1 MHVKL
6 VKYRGKYAAEWRE
19 GGRQYRRSLRTEDR
33 GIAEHAF
40 ERFRAD
46 LLKPKD
52 DRIKTLM
59 EAYLRDRPSDTAKFS
74 WLALASFWG
83 NLTAGQINTDL
94 CRRYI
99 ESRRKLGRGDGTIL
113 REMGVLKAAV
123 RRYASSAGAVF
134 EMPSSPPPKD
144 RYLTKAEFRKL
155 SDAARDTPHLFV
167 FLHLA
172 VGTAARAG
180 AALDLKWERV
190 NFARRQINLGVSD
203 GNKRRAIVP
212 MTRALESVLRDAHK
226 TRLSE
231 YVVEF
236 GGEKVG
242 SVKKS
247 FAKAVARTGLDDVTP
262 HVLRHT
268 AAVWMAEAGTP
279 MAEIAQYLGHS
290 KEAITFRVYAR
301 FSPDYLRGAANALE
315 LDDIST
321 VPPSSFEPHEGHEAG
336 TDDD

>member
-1 MHVKL
+1 
-6 VKYRGKYAAEWRE
+6 
-19 GGRQYRRSLRTEDR
+19 
-33 GIAEHAF
+33 
-40 ERFRAD
+40 
-46 LLKPKD
+46 
-52 DRIKTLM
+52 M

-74 WLALASFWG
+74 WLALAPFWG

-99 ESRRKLGRGDGTIL
+99 ETRRKIGRGDGTIL

-123 RRYASSAGAVF
+123 RRYASKAGAVF

-155 SDAARDTPHLFV
+155 MDAARETPHLFV
-167 FLHLA
+167 FLNVA
-172 VGTAARAG
+172 IATAGRAG
-180 AALDLKWERV
+180 AVLDLKWDRV

-203 GNKRRAIVP
+203 GNKRRATVP
-212 MTRALESVLRDAHK
+212 MTSRLEGVLKDAHK
-226 TRLSE
+226 KRLSE

-247 FAKAVARTGLDDVTP
+247 FAKAVARAGLDDVTP

-279 MAEIAQYLGHS
+279 MAEIAQYLGHTTP
-290 KEAITFRVYAR
+290 AVTFRIYAR
-301 FSPDYLRGAANALE
+301 YSPEYLRGAASALE
-315 LDDIST
+315 WDESST
-321 VPPSSFEPHEGHEAG
+321 VPPSSYEPHDGHEAG

>member
-1 MHVKL
+1 MEFRL
-6 VKYRGKYAAEWRE
+6 VMYRGKYAAEWRE
-19 GGRQYRRSLRTEDR
+19 GGQQHRRSLRTADR
-33 GIAEHAF
+33 GVALQRLEAFSAEAN
-40 ERFRAD
+40 
-46 LLKPKD
+46 KPQD

-59 EAYLRDRPSDTAKFS
+59 EAYLKDKPSDTAKFS
-74 WLALASFWG
+74 AQALLPFWG
-83 NLTAGQINTDL
+83 SYTAGQISTDL
-94 CRRYI
+94 CRRYT

-123 RRYASSAGAVF
+123 RRYASKAGAVF

-155 SDAARDTPHLFV
+155 VDAASDTPHLRL
-167 FLHLA
+167 FLLVA
-172 VGTAARAG
+172 VATAARAG
-180 AALDLKWERV
+180 AVLDLTWDRV
-190 NFARRQINLGVSD
+190 NFARRQINLGVSE

-212 MTRALESVLRDAHK
+212 MTRGLESALRDAHK
-226 TRLSE
+226 KRLSE

-247 FAKAVARTGLDDVTP
+247 FAKAVARAGLDDVTP

-268 AAVWMAEAGTP
+268 AAVWMAEARTP

-290 KEAITFRVYAR
+290 KETVTFKIYAR
-301 FSPDYLRGAANALE
+301 FSPDYLRGAASALE
-315 LDDIST
+315 WDEIST
-321 VPPSSFEPHEGHEAG
+321 VPPSSDELEGQHEAG

>member
-1 MHVKL
+1 MEIRL
-6 VKYRGKYAAEWRE
+6 VMYRGKFAAEWRE
-19 GGRQYRRSLRTEDR
+19 DGRQQRRSLRTDDR
-33 GIAEHAF
+33 AIAERAF

-46 LLKPKD
+46 FFKPSD
-52 DRIKTLM
+52 TRIGTLM

-74 WLALASFWG
+74 WLALAPFWR
-83 NLTAGQINTDL
+83 NLTAEQINTDL
-94 CRRYI
+94 CRRYV

-134 EMPSSPPPKD
+134 EMPSSPPPRD

-155 SDAARDTPHLFV
+155 VDAARGTPHLYL
-167 FLHLA
+167 FLLVA

-180 AALDLKWERV
+180 AVLDLKWGRV
-190 NFARRQINLGVSD
+190 NFARQQIDLGDGS

-212 MTRALESVLRDAHK
+212 MTARLETALRKAHK
-226 TRLSE
+226 ARTSE
-231 YVVEF
+231 YVIEF
-236 GGEKVG
+236 GGAKVG

-247 FAKAVARTGLDDVTP
+247 FAKAVADAGLRDVTP

-279 MAEIAQYLGHS
+279 MAEIAQFLGHS
-290 KEAITFRVYAR
+290 KETVTFRIYAR
-301 FSPDYLRGAANALE
+301 YSPKYLRGAASALDWE
-315 LDDIST
+315 ESST
-321 VPPSSFEPHEGHEAG
+321 VPPSSFDPDDGHEAG
-336 TDDD
+336 TDDA

>member
-1 MHVKL
+1 MAGAGAVL
-6 VKYRGKYAAEWRE
+6 
-19 GGRQYRRSLRTEDR
+19 
-33 GIAEHAF
+33 
-40 ERFRAD
+40 
-46 LLKPKD
+46 
-52 DRIKTLM
+52 
-59 EAYLRDRPSDTAKFS
+59 
-74 WLALASFWG
+74 G

-123 RRYASSAGAVF
+123 RRYADKAGAVF
-134 EMPSSPPPKD
+134 EMPSSPPPRD
-144 RYLTKAEFRKL
+144 RHLTKAEFRKL
-155 SDAARDTPHLFV
+155 VDAARDTPHLSV
-167 FLHLA
+167 FLHVA
-172 VGTAARAG
+172 IATAARAG
-180 AALDLKWERV
+180 AVLDLTWDRV
-190 NFARRQINLGVSD
+190 NFARRQINLGTSE

-212 MTRALESVLRDAHK
+212 MTRGLEGTLKAAHAK
-226 TRLSE
+226 RLSE

-247 FAKAVARTGLDDVTP
+247 FAKAVARAELDDVTP

-279 MAEIAQYLGHS
+279 MAEIAQYLGHAS
-290 KEAITFRVYAR
+290 ERVTFRIYAR
-301 FSPDYLRGAANALE
+301 YSPEYLRGAASALE
-315 LDDIST
+315 WDESST
-321 VPPSSFEPHEGHEAG
+321 VPPSSFEPHSGHERG